1 MKTKISELKF
11 SGQPR
16 RGSVYDA
23 LYEGLRSL
31 KPGEAYVLPLGDVSN
46 RVAHNRL
53 NAALMR
59 AGPKPPEGCRWSK
72 RAIVGGGM
80 AIYAKPLKSA
90 APAPAPA
97 PAPQEVKPK
106 RVRPS
111 RAKKKVSKKEE
122 KKAKPTRLRARP
134 AKKKKAPARKR

>member
-1 MKTKISELKF
+1 MKTKISELEF

-23 LYEGLRSL
+23 LYEGLSSL
-31 KPGEAYVLPLGDVSN
+31 KPGEAYVVPLGDLPN
-46 RVAHNRL
+46 RIAHNRL
-53 NAALMR
+53 NAALRR

-72 RAIVGGGM
+72 RATVDGGM

-90 APAPAPA
+90 APA

-122 KKAKPTRLRARP
+122 KAKLTRLRARP
-134 AKKKKAPARKR
+134 AKKKAPARKR